1 MLSPNPTCTTISN
14 CSPAKALRPRSLA
27 ELAASV
33 SLARPPPAARALVP
47 GATVITAK
55 AETLLY
61 APGAMRLTDRG
72 RALDLFVSA
81 ANLGNVQAMGL
92 AGFMLEF
99 GPGIAQSY
107 EGCEAYY
114 QSAAERGHVLSMTRL
129 ADLTKRERP
138 KIQANRAEAEQTK
151 ENAGD
156 ESHPLAWLWRAAT
169 DKNCP
174 AAQYAIGTCFPDGI
188 GEAIRSTRFSAQGEP
203 RAFSVLGFCYA
214 TGFGVRHDGS
224 RAIWYYRHAALR
236 GETTAMY
243 QLGQCFATGP
253 VPNFA
258 LSHTWYR
265 RAARAGNALAAN
277 ALGFTYKDGRG
288 VPRDLTA
295 AASWFRRSAEF
306 GNAESQCILRKML
319 SVGAGI
325 PHQLDESFKWLLS
338 AAEQYEVGAMVL
350 VGNAYQYRH
359 GVRENAVEAVWW
371 YVRAAKLREPIA
383 CLILASCAESGSFP
397 SSRLHLAIHDVRV

>member
-1 MLSPNPTCTTISN
+1 MLSPNPTCTTSSN
-14 CSPAKALRPRSLA
+14 CPPAKALRPRSLA
-27 ELAASV
+27 ELSASV
-33 SLARPPPAARALVP
+33 SLARPPPIEPAAPAVVP
-47 GATVITAK
+47 DATVMTAK

-81 ANLGNVQAMGL
+81 ADLGNVQAMGL

-138 KIQANRAEAEQTK
+138 KIQANRAEAEQW
-151 ENAGD
+151 AD
-156 ESHPLAWLWRAAT
+156 RARA
-169 DKNCP
+169 P
-174 AAQYAIGTCFPDGI
+174 
-188 GEAIRSTRFSAQGEP
+188 QGEP

-214 TGFGVRHDGS
+214 TGFGVRHNAS
-224 RAIWYYRHAALR
+224 RAIWYYRQAALR
-236 GETTAMY
+236 GETTVMY

-253 VPNFA
+253 APNFA
-258 LSHTWYR
+258 LAHTWYR

-277 ALGFTYKDGRG
+277 ALGFMYKDGRG

-306 GNAESQCILRKML
+306 GNAESQCILGKML

-325 PHQLDESFKWLLS
+325 PRQLDEAFKWLLS
-338 AAEQYEVGAMVL
+338 AAEQKEVGAMVF
-350 VGNAYQYRH
+350 VGNAYQYGL

-371 YVRAAKLREPIA
+371 YVRAAKLLEPIA
-383 CLILASCAESGSFP
+383 CLISRRVPPGMAFWLAMSKQGN
-397 SSRLHLAIHDVRV
+397 HVRVLVEAGTAGPFPAAG